1 MPSIR
6 KAYLTVID
14 NYGQSDLFSN
24 VNCIILITCDTNESI
39 INIQKSLRFLK
50 MRNIQRRMLLFNQ
63 NFRLN
68 I

>member
-39 INIQKSLRFLK
+39 INIQKNAYVFLK
-50 MRNIQRRMLLFNQ
+50 
-63 NFRLN
+63 
-68 I
+68 